1 MTAVPPVLLLGDPRL
16 RKISQRVVSSAL
28 KDIKVKEDALI
39 LRKALQRFRD
49 NYGFGRAIS
58 APQINIHSRMIAMNL
73 YGSYKNL
80 PGMPNGNESFIML
93 NPEIVEKSDN
103 DIFTLWDDCMSFPDL
118 LVKVNR
124 YKNIAIK
131 WMDLDSNIYE
141 WDFNK
146 IKIDLSELLQHEMD
160 HLDGILSPDRA
171 IDKESIVFRSVYD
184 DNMEYFNKQVDY
196 NIYSYLE

>member
-16 RKISQRVVSSAL
+16 RKISQKVVTAAL